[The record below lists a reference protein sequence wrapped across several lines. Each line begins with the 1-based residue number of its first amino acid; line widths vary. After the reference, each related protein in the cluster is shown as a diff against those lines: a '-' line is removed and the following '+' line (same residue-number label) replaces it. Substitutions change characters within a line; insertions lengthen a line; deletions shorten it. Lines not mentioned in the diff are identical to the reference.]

1 MSGRSRSGCEEMENL
16 SAEIGTMQALCSIAR
31 SLGITYKDDSPP
43 AEGFSNSNGTRLHWV
58 DWGGAERPSVLF
70 LHGAALSARTW
81 DLVCLA
87 MRTDYH
93 CIALD
98 QRGHGRSEGVFSF
111 GVDEPR
117 EDIRGVVQ
125 ALGLERPIFV
135 GMSVGGNNTI
145 AYAGRYADEMAA
157 AVFVDICPTVL
168 PASFQLAVAHD
179 AAIATS
185 STVEAAAEM
194 AHRINPRGSKA
205 YKRYTLS
212 YSLERFADGCLHL
225 RYERDRPA
233 PTSAEQVAQHMARRR
248 EMLWS
253 CVPNIKCP
261 SLVVHGADS
270 VPQTFENL
278 ERFRALLP
286 RGSIVQIPNASHDV
300 QEDEPKALTEAI
312 SGFLRSI
319 VN

>member
-1 MSGRSRSGCEEMENL
+1 MVEL
-16 SAEIGTMQALCSIAR
+16 SAEAGTMRDLCSIAG
-31 SLGITYKDDSPP
+31 SLGIVYRDDSRP
-43 AEGFSNSNGTRLHWV
+43 AEGFTDSNGVRLHWV
-58 DWGGAERPSVLF
+58 DWGHAGRPTVLF

-87 MRTDYH
+87 LRTDYH

-98 QRGHGRSEGVFSF
+98 QRGHGLSGGVFSF
-111 GVDEPR
+111 GVEEPR

-125 ALGLERPIFV
+125 ALGLERPVFV

-157 AVFVDICPTVL
+157 AVFVDICPSVL
-168 PASFQLAVAHD
+168 PAAYELAVAHD
-179 AAIATS
+179 AAIAESRTL
-185 STVEAAAEM
+185 EAAVETA
-194 AHRINPRGSKA
+194 RRFNPRGSKA

-212 YSLERFADGCLHL
+212 HSLERFADGRLHL

-233 PTSAEQVAQHMARRR
+233 PMSGQQAAEHLARRR
-248 EMLWS
+248 ETLWS
-253 CVPNIKCP
+253 YVPRIECP

-270 VPQTFENL
+270 VPQSFENL

-286 RGSIVQIPNASHDV
+286 KGSIVQIPNASHDV

-312 SGFLRSI
+312 SAFLKT
-319 VN
+319 VV

>member
-1 MSGRSRSGCEEMENL
+1 MEEL
-16 SAEIGTMQALCSIAR
+16 SAEAGTMQHLCSIAG
-31 SLGITYKDDSPP
+31 SLGMAYGDDSPP
-43 AEGFSNSNGTRLHWV
+43 AQGFVDSNGARLYWV
-58 DWGGAERPSVLF
+58 DWGHSDRPTLLF

-87 MRTDYH
+87 LRTDYH

-98 QRGHGRSEGVFSF
+98 QRGHGLSDGGFSF
-111 GVDEPR
+111 GVEEPR

-125 ALGLERPIFV
+125 ALGLKRPVFV

-168 PASFQLAVAHD
+168 PEAYQLAVTHD
-179 AAIATS
+179 AAIAQSLTLDAA
-185 STVEAAAEM
+185 VET
-194 AHRINPRGSKA
+194 AHRFNPRGSKA

-212 YSLERFADGCLHL
+212 YSLERFGDGFLHL

-233 PTSAEQVAQHMARRR
+233 QMTAKQLAAHMARRR
-248 EMLWS
+248 EILWS
-253 CVPNIKCP
+253 YVPHIKCR

-270 VPQTFENL
+270 VPQSFENL
-278 ERFRALLP
+278 ERFRAMLP
-286 RGSIVQIPNASHDV
+286 NGSIVQIPNASHDV
-300 QEDEPKALTEAI
+300 QEDEPKALAEAI
-312 SGFLRSI
+312 SAFLQTI
-319 VN
+319 VY